1 VTLTVSALR
10 VGLNAAFFRA
20 PRADSDP
27 VLWRRLFMAGV
38 IASGCGWRA
47 AGWIFLSLAE
57 SLPRVLVV
65 FIIAGMNAGGAR
77 SLAPIHAAF
86 ARSLGIALW
95 RNQGTSFSWIST
107 CPASM
112 A

>member
-1 VTLTVSALR
+1 
-10 VGLNAAFFRA
+10 
-20 PRADSDP
+20 
-27 VLWRRLFMAGV
+27 
-38 IASGCGWRA
+38 
-47 AGWIFLSLAE
+47 
-57 SLPRVLVV
+57 
-65 FIIAGMNAGGAR
+65 MNAGGAR
-77 SLAPIHAAF
+77 SLASIHAAF